1 MIEVSGKLAYN
12 EESAPNFPNKV
23 KYVSFP
29 VFRFNGTKHVLVVS
43 NLFFQEIFKYRLN
56 IFYWISLIENIFNSI
71 RSEFFDFCCFHFLL
85 CIEYFYCGFL
95 IYHKLYKIIEI

>member
-29 VFRFNGTKHVLVVS
+29 VFRFNGTKHVLIVS
-43 NLFFQEIFKYRLN
+43 NLFVQEIFKYR
-56 IFYWISLIENIFNSI
+56 
-71 RSEFFDFCCFHFLL
+71 
-85 CIEYFYCGFL
+85 
-95 IYHKLYKIIEI
+95 